1 MQQSLTIDAMVRQV
15 HQLAPLPAVALK
27 VLELAHDDRSSAAD
41 LASVI
46 ATDQAMTAKLLRLAN
61 SAYFAAGRA
70 ITTVRDAVVVLGTI
84 EVRRLVLTTA
94 LLGNF
99 TGPSGGDFHL
109 PSFWGHALA
118 VGLVAEVMARLTG
131 RATSEEAFTAGI
143 LHDIGKLVMSQ
154 YERERFEAATALAT
168 LKGMPL
174 ERAEAEVF
182 GFSHPELGSRLA
194 LAWRFPPALCE
205 AIAEHHASPHES
217 RGLAWV
223 VAQANALCRDH
234 GLWCG
239 FVDIEPGAA
248 PPPDVPV
255 RDPLRAAVL
264 ARLGGWERVL
274 ERTQAFLHA
283 VPPPPGTRP
292 GAAASTPGGTPA
304 APRADGS
311 FDRAHRGGRW

>member
-1 MQQSLTIDAMVRQV
+1 MQHHLTIDTLVRQV
-15 HQLAPLPAVALK
+15 QQLAPLPAVALK

-70 ITTVRDAVVVLGTI
+70 IPTVRDAVVVLGVI

-94 LLGNF
+94 LMGNF
-99 TGPSGGDFHL
+99 SGPSGGDFHV

-118 VGLVAEVMARLTG
+118 VGLVAEVMAHHTG
-131 RATSEEAFTAGI
+131 RAVPEEAFTAGI

-154 YERERFEAATALAT
+154 YEKERFEAATTLAT
-168 LKGMPL
+168 VKGIPL

-194 LAWRFPPALCE
+194 TAWRFPPTLCE
-205 AIAEHHASPHES
+205 AIAAHHGAPDASH
-217 RGLAWV
+217 GLAWV

-239 FVDIEPGAA
+239 FVDIEPGAP

-274 ERTQAFLHA
+274 ERTQAFFQA
-283 VPPPPGTRP
+283 VPNVAGGHNGTVRPLSVPTPPGTDAGDGRERP
-292 GAAASTPGGTPA
+292 SRGS
-304 APRADGS
+304 PR
-311 FDRAHRGGRW
+311 

>member
-1 MQQSLTIDAMVRQV
+1 MRQV
-15 HQLAPLPAVALK
+15 QQLAPLPAVALK

-70 ITTVRDAVVVLGTI
+70 ITTVRDAVVVLGVI
-84 EVRRLVLTTA
+84 EVRRLVLTTT
-94 LLGNF
+94 LMGSF
-99 TGPSGGDFHL
+99 SGQSAGDFHV

-118 VGLVAEVMARLTG
+118 VGLVAEVMARHTG
-131 RATSEEAFTAGI
+131 RAAPEEAFTAGI

-154 YERERFEAATALAT
+154 YEKERFEAATTLAT
-168 LKGMPL
+168 VKGIPL

-194 LAWRFPPALCE
+194 TAWRFPPALCE
-205 AIAEHHASPHES
+205 AIAAHHSAADVSQ
-217 RGLAWV
+217 GLAWV
-223 VAQANALCRDH
+223 VAQANTLCRDH

-239 FVDIEPGAA
+239 FVDVEPGAA
-248 PPPDVPV
+248 PPPEAPV

-264 ARLGGWERVL
+264 ARLGGWERVV
-274 ERTQAFLHA
+274 ERTQAFLRA
-283 VPPPPGTRP
+283 APVPRG
-292 GAAASTPGGTPA
+292 GHLVMAAPA
-304 APRADGS
+304 ARTGTAS
-311 FDRAHRGGRW
+311 SSDRNDPERPARR

>member
-1 MQQSLTIDAMVRQV
+1 MQHDVTIDALVRRV
-15 HQLAPLPAVALK
+15 EQLSPLPAVALK
-27 VLELAHDDRSSAAD
+27 VLDLAHNERSSAAD

-70 ITTVRDAVVVLGTI
+70 ITTVRDAVVVLGMI

-94 LLGNF
+94 LMGSFNGSS
-99 TGPSGGDFHL
+99 TGDFHV

-118 VGLVAEVMARLTG
+118 VGLVAEVMARHTG
-131 RATSEEAFTAGI
+131 RAAPEEAFTAGI

-154 YERERFEAATALAT
+154 YEKERFEAATALAMV
-168 LKGMPL
+168 KGIPL

-194 LAWRFPPALCE
+194 GSWRFPSSLCE
-205 AIAEHHASPHES
+205 AIAAHHGAPDAAQ
-217 RGLAWV
+217 GLAWV

-264 ARLGGWERVL
+264 ARLGGWEQVL

-283 VPPPPGTRP
+283 ASPPSGRPVGVPPARHPRP
-292 GAAASTPGGTPA
+292 LRST
-304 APRADGS
+304 
-311 FDRAHRGGRW
+311 